1 MRIKKMIFLSL
12 LVSLGL
18 VIGLFEMMLP
28 TPAAIPGAK
37 LGLSN
42 MVVLITILFFGNREG
57 IVVAA
62 LKSILLVIVTGSV
75 TSFIFSFTGAML
87 STVSMSLANSFLKKY
102 ISTVGI
108 SLIGSAFHNMGQ
120 VLAACIVLNTFSIIS
135 YLPLL
140 LVLGIFTGYF
150 VGVASEYSVK
160 NLSVTFKGNINE

>member
-1 MRIKKMIFLSL
+1 MIFLSL

-28 TPAAIPGAK
+28 TPVAIPGAK

-62 LKSILLVIVTGSV
+62 LKSILLVVVTGSV

-87 STVSMSLANSFLKKY
+87 STISMSLANSFLKKY

-108 SLIGSAFHNMGQ
+108 SLIGSAFHNIGQ
-120 VLAACIVLNTFSIIS
+120 VLAACIVLNTFSIVS

>member
-1 MRIKKMIFLSL
+1 MIFLSL

-28 TPAAIPGAK
+28 TPVAIPGAK

-42 MVVLITILFFGNREG
+42 MVVLITILFLGNREG

-62 LKSILLVIVTGSV
+62 LKSILLVVVTGSV

-108 SLIGSAFHNMGQ
+108 SLIGSAFHNIGQ
-120 VLAACIVLNTFSIIS
+120 VLAACIVLNTLSIVS

-160 NLSVTFKGNINE
+160 NLNVTFKGNINE

>member
-1 MRIKKMIFLSL
+1 MIFLSL

-28 TPAAIPGAK
+28 TPVAIPGAK